1 MGGRG
6 DSCRSPR
13 SSLRDAPT
21 THIGGSP
28 AGEGTA
34 KPAAEA
40 SPSVIPNPTSEA
52 SFAPT
57 IVDLLRQRAAYR
69 PHDRAFTFLVDGENE
84 ELNISYAELDRK
96 ARALG
101 AWLMDRGMV
110 GKRVLLLYPSG
121 LDFIAAFMG
130 CLYGGAIAVP
140 AYPPRKNRS
149 VERIE
154 AIAADADAS
163 VALTTRDV
171 IDRFDALRAAAPS
184 LENLVWKVDSELEPA
199 WADRWERPDIDG
211 DTLAFLQYTSGSTGT
226 PKGVMLS
233 HENLLHNSLRI
244 MQAFEIT
251 RSQSGVFWL
260 PSFHDMGLIGGI
272 LVPLYGG
279 KFNVLMSPVAFLQK
293 PLRWLQAISKYRATI
308 SGGPNFAYEL
318 CVRKTTPEQRAAL
331 DLSSWSLAFNGA
343 EPVRAETI
351 DAFCEAF
358 APSGFRRQ
366 AFYPCYGLAES
377 TLMVTGGMK
386 FEPPVIRSFDAS
398 SIETGT
404 AAPRPSGGRRLV
416 GSGRELDG
424 QDVLIVDPA
433 TCEALPPGRVG
444 EIWVSGPSV
453 AQGYW
458 NRTDESQATFGA
470 MLAQAEPVAPGQV
483 VAKWRPNPGPYLRT
497 GDLGF
502 FEDGELFVTGRLK
515 DLIIIRGRN
524 HYPQDLERTVEE
536 ASSLVRAGSVAAFA
550 VDVDDRERVCIVA
563 EIERG
568 KREASEIAA
577 AFDAIRSRLA
587 REHEVAAEAIVL
599 VRPNSVPK
607 TSSGKIQRHACKRQF
622 LDGTLEVVEQHVG
635 WLAAAAP
642 APAPETPRLARQRP
656 VGEAARAH
664 RPDRELPQEI
674 VETVFQHVRRIAKER
689 AGNLTLDSNIVEL
702 GLDSLERMEIVASLE
717 EAFGGRFP
725 EQVLPLIETCREV
738 TEAIIDHLPAEGRA
752 KVQAARPTAEI
763 SADSW
768 DIAQFPEVRAL
779 EQNFAMVRD
788 AGLENPY
795 FSVHE
800 GLTSDRTVIGG
811 REMVSWATYNY
822 LGMSGDPAVTAA
834 AKSAIDRFGTSVSAS
849 RLVSGEKT
857 IHQELEREIARFV
870 GTEDAVTFVGG
881 HATNETVIGHMVG
894 PGDLVLHDA
903 LAHNSLLQGAV
914 LSGARRRPF
923 PHNDFEAAENL
934 LSQMRSQ
941 YRRVLVVIEGIYSM
955 DGDFAD
961 LPKFIGL
968 AKRHRA
974 LLMVDEAHSIG
985 VMGPRGRGIG
995 EHFGVDPASV
1005 DVWMGT
1011 LSKALGSCGGYIAGS
1026 RTLVRWLKYTV
1037 PGFVYSVGLP
1047 PAAAGAALGA
1057 LRLLEREP
1065 QRVEQ
1070 VHANARL
1077 FLQLARE
1084 AGLDTGPSGGSAI
1097 VPVILGNSM
1106 NSLRL
1111 SRAMFARGINVQPI
1125 LYPAVEERAARL
1137 RFFITSRHTPDQI
1150 RRTITALQEELA
1162 KIDPGYARRA
1172 G

>member
-1 MGGRG
+1 MTGR
-6 DSCRSPR
+6 
-13 SSLRDAPT
+13 
-21 THIGGSP
+21 
-28 AGEGTA
+28 
-34 KPAAEA
+34 
-40 SPSVIPNPTSEA
+40 
-52 SFAPT
+52 
-57 IVDLLRQRAAYR
+57 RA
-69 PHDRAFTFLVDGENE
+69 
-84 ELNISYAELDRK
+84 
-96 ARALG
+96 
-101 AWLMDRGMV
+101 
-110 GKRVLLLYPSG
+110 LLLYPSG

-154 AIAADADAS
+154 AIAADADAA

-171 IDRFDALRAAAPS
+171 VDRLENLGATAPS
-184 LENLVWKVDSELEPA
+184 LEHMTWQVDAELEPA
-199 WADRWERPDIDG
+199 WAERWDRPDIDG

-293 PLRWLQAISKYRATI
+293 PLRWLQAISQYRATI

-358 APSGFRRQ
+358 AVSGFRRE

-386 FEPPVIRSFDAS
+386 FEPPVIRSYDAV

-404 AAPRPSGGRRLV
+404 VATVPDHASGSRRLV

-424 QDVLIVDPA
+424 QDVLIVDPQSH
-433 TCEALPPGRVG
+433 EPLPPGRVG

-458 NRTDESQATFGA
+458 NRAEETQATFGA
-470 MLAQAEPVAPGQV
+470 MLAEPDPAAPAQV
-483 VAKWRPNPGPYLRT
+483 VARWRPNPGPYMRT

-502 FEDGELFVTGRLK
+502 FDNGELFVTGRLK
-515 DLIIIRGRN
+515 DLIIVRGRN
-524 HYPQDLERTVEE
+524 HYPQDLEYSVEE
-536 ASSLVRAGSVAAFA
+536 ATPLVRAGSLAAFA
-550 VDVDDRERVCIVA
+550 VDHDGRERVVIVA
-563 EIERG
+563 ELERG
-568 KREASEIAA
+568 RRERAEILAA
-577 AFDAIRSRLA
+577 MEAIRSRLA
-587 REHEVAAEAIVL
+587 REHEVAAEAIVF
-599 VRPNSVPK
+599 VRPNSIPK
-607 TSSGKIQRHACKRQF
+607 TSSGKIQRHACRRQF
-622 LDGTLEVVEQHVG
+622 IDDTLDVVEQHVG
-635 WLAAAAP
+635 WLAPAAP
-642 APAPETPRLARQRP
+642 EPVTAEPGMPRLARQRP
-656 VGEAARAH
+656 LGESTRAH
-664 RPDRELPQEI
+664 RPDRDLPQEI
-674 VETVFQHVRRIAKER
+674 VQTVFEHVRRIAKDR
-689 AGNLTLDSNIVEL
+689 AGSLTLDTNIVEL

-717 EAFGGRFP
+717 EAFGARFP

-738 TEAIIDHLPAEGRA
+738 TEAIIDHMPSESRE
-752 KVQAARPTAEI
+752 KVQGSRTAGEIPTTAWRIEE
-763 SADSW
+763 
-768 DIAQFPEVRAL
+768 FPEVRAL
-779 EQNFAMVRD
+779 EQNFAIVRD

-800 GLTSDRTVIGG
+800 GLTNDRTTIAG
-811 REMVSWATYNY
+811 RELISWASYNY

-834 AKSAIDRFGTSVSAS
+834 AKAAIDRFGTSVSAS

-857 IHQELEREIARFV
+857 IHGDLERAIADLV
-870 GTEDAVTFVGG
+870 GTEDAITFVGG
-881 HATNETVIGHMVG
+881 HATNETVIGHVVG

-903 LAHNSLLQGAV
+903 FAHNSLLQGAI

-923 PHNDFEAAENL
+923 PHDDVAAAEAIL
-934 LSQMRSQ
+934 AQVRSQ

-955 DGDFAD
+955 DGDAAD
-961 LPKFIGL
+961 LPRFVSL
-968 AKRHRA
+968 AKRHKA

-985 VMGPRGRGIG
+985 VMGPTGRGIG
-995 EHFGVDPASV
+995 EHFGVAANDV
-1005 DVWMGT
+1005 DLWMGT
-1011 LSKALGSCGGYIAGS
+1011 LSKAFGSCGGYIAGS
-1026 RTLVRWLKYTV
+1026 ATLVRWLKYTV

-1057 LRLLEREP
+1057 IEMLRREP
-1065 QRVEQ
+1065 KRVATLRE
-1070 VHANARL
+1070 NAQL
-1077 FLQLARE
+1077 FLQLAKE
-1084 AGLDTGPSGGSAI
+1084 AGLDTGLSRNTAI
-1097 VPVILGNSM
+1097 VPIILGNSM
-1106 NSLRL
+1106 NALRL
-1111 SRAMFARGINVQPI
+1111 SRALFARGINVQPI
-1125 LYPAVEERAARL
+1125 LYPAVEEKAARL
-1137 RFFITSRHTPDQI
+1137 RFFITARHTPDQI
-1150 RRTITALQEELA
+1150 RRTIAALQEELA
-1162 KIDPGYARRA
+1162 TIDPGYARQA

>member
-1 MGGRG
+1 
-6 DSCRSPR
+6 
-13 SSLRDAPT
+13 
-21 THIGGSP
+21 
-28 AGEGTA
+28 
-34 KPAAEA
+34 
-40 SPSVIPNPTSEA
+40 VIPNPTTEA

-69 PHDRAFTFLVDGENE
+69 PHDRAFTFLVDGEHE
-84 ELNISYAELDRK
+84 ELNITYAELDRR
-96 ARALG
+96 ARAVG
-101 AWLMDRGMV
+101 AWLLERGMT
-110 GKRVLLLYPSG
+110 GKRALLLYPSG

-154 AIAADADAS
+154 AIAADADAA

-171 IDRFDALRAAAPS
+171 VDRLENLGATAPS
-184 LENLVWKVDSELEPA
+184 LEHMTWQVDAELDLA
-199 WADRWERPDIDG
+199 LSDRWERPDIDG

-279 KFNVLMSPVAFLQK
+279 KFNVIMSPVAFLQK
-293 PLRWLQAISKYRATI
+293 PLRWLQAISHYRATI

-358 APSGFRRQ
+358 AVSGFRRE

-386 FEPPVIRSFDAS
+386 FEPPVLRSFDAV
-398 SIETGT
+398 SIETGAVAT
-404 AAPRPSGGRRLV
+404 VHDGTGGSRRLV

-424 QDVLIVDPA
+424 QDVLIVDPH
-433 TCEALPPGRVG
+433 THEPLPPDRVG

-458 NRTDESQATFGA
+458 NRPEETQATFGA
-470 MLAQAEPVAPGQV
+470 MLAEPDPNAPAQV
-483 VAKWRPNPGPYLRT
+483 VARWRPNPGPYMRT

-502 FEDGELFVTGRLK
+502 FDNGELFVTGRLK
-515 DLIIIRGRN
+515 DLIIVRGRN
-524 HYPQDLERTVEE
+524 HYPQDLEFSVEE
-536 ASSLVRAGSVAAFA
+536 ATPLVRAGSLAAFA
-550 VDVDDRERVCIVA
+550 VDHDGRERVVIVA
-563 EIERG
+563 ELERG
-568 KREASEIAA
+568 RRERSEILAA
-577 AFDAIRSRLA
+577 MDAIRSRLA
-587 REHEVAAEAIVL
+587 REHEVAVEGIVF
-599 VRPNSVPK
+599 VRPNSIPK
-607 TSSGKIQRHACKRQF
+607 TSSGKIQRHACRRQF
-622 LDGTLEVVEQHVG
+622 LDGTLDVVEQHVA
-635 WLAAAAP
+635 WLAQAAP
-642 APAPETPRLARQRP
+642 EPTVAASATPRLARQRP
-656 VGEAARAH
+656 LGESTRPH

-674 VETVFQHVRRIAKER
+674 VQTVFEHVRRIAKER
-689 AGNLTLDSNIVEL
+689 AGNLTLDTNIVEL

-717 EAFGGRFP
+717 EAFGARFP

-738 TEAIIDHLPAEGRA
+738 TEAIIDHMPAESRE
-752 KVQAARPTAEI
+752 KVQTSKTTGEVPTDAWRIEE
-763 SADSW
+763 
-768 DIAQFPEVRAL
+768 FPEVRAL

-788 AGLENPY
+788 AGLTNPY

-800 GLTSDRTVIGG
+800 GLTSDRTTIAG
-811 REMVSWATYNY
+811 RELISWASYNY

-834 AKSAIDRFGTSVSAS
+834 AKAAIDRFGTSVSAS

-857 IHQELEREIARFV
+857 IHGELERAIANLV
-870 GTEDAVTFVGG
+870 GAEDAITFVGG
-881 HATNETVIGHMVG
+881 HATNETVIGHVVG

-903 LAHNSLLQGAV
+903 FAHNSLLQGAI

-923 PHNDFEAAENL
+923 PHNDVAAAEAI
-934 LSQMRSQ
+934 LSQVRGQ
-941 YRRVLVVIEGIYSM
+941 YRRVLIVIEGIYSM
-955 DGDFAD
+955 DGDYAD
-961 LPKFIGL
+961 LPKFVGL
-968 AKRHRA
+968 AKRNKS

-985 VMGPRGRGIG
+985 VMGPTGRGIG
-995 EHFGVDPASV
+995 EHFRVAAHDVDL
-1005 DVWMGT
+1005 WMGT
-1011 LSKALGSCGGYIAGS
+1011 LSKAFGSCGGYIAGS
-1026 RTLVRWLKYTV
+1026 STLVRWLKYTV
-1037 PGFVYSVGLP
+1037 PGFVYSIGLP

-1057 LRLLEREP
+1057 IELLGREPERVSKLLE
-1065 QRVEQ
+1065 
-1070 VHANARL
+1070 NARL
-1077 FLQLARE
+1077 FLRLAKE
-1084 AGLDTGPSGGSAI
+1084 AGLDTGSSGDTAI
-1097 VPVILGNSM
+1097 VPVILGNSV
-1106 NSLRL
+1106 NALRL
-1111 SRAMFARGINVQPI
+1111 SRALFTRGINVQPI
-1125 LYPAVEERAARL
+1125 LYPAVEEKAARL
-1137 RFFITSRHTPDQI
+1137 RFFITSRHTPEQI
-1150 RRTITALQEELA
+1150 RQTISALQEELA

>member
-1 MGGRG
+1 M
-6 DSCRSPR
+6 
-13 SSLRDAPT
+13 
-21 THIGGSP
+21 
-28 AGEGTA
+28 
-34 KPAAEA
+34 
-40 SPSVIPNPTSEA
+40 NPTALSEG

-84 ELNISYAELDRK
+84 ELNITYAELDRK
-96 ARALG
+96 ARAVG
-101 AWLMDRGMV
+101 AWLTHEGMT

-121 LDFIAAFMG
+121 LDFIAAFLG

-171 IDRFDALRAAAPS
+171 VDRFDSLKASAPS
-184 LENLVWKVDSELEPA
+184 LEHLLWQVDSELDA
-199 WADRWERPDIDG
+199 SWADRWNRPDIDG

-293 PLRWLQAISKYRATI
+293 PLRWLQAIAKYRATI

-351 DAFCEAF
+351 QAFSEAF
-358 APSGFRRQ
+358 AISGFRRE

-386 FEPPVIRSFDAS
+386 FEAPVIRTFDPLS
-398 SIETGT
+398 VETGT
-404 AAPRPSGGRRLV
+404 VALQPDNETGGRQLV

-424 QDVLIVDPA
+424 QDVLIVEPQSA
-433 TCEALPPGRVG
+433 EPLPPGRVG

-458 NRTDESQATFGA
+458 NRPEETQATFGA
-470 MLAQAEPVAPGQV
+470 MLHLPSADAEKMGRWQPS
-483 VAKWRPNPGPYLRT
+483 PGPYMRT

-502 FEDGELFVTGRLK
+502 FDNGELFVTGRLK

-524 HYPQDLERTVEE
+524 HYPQDIEHSVEE
-536 ASSLVRAGSVAAFA
+536 ASSLVRPGSVAAF
-550 VDVDDRERVCIVA
+550 DVEIDGRERVVVVA
-563 EIERG
+563 ELERG
-568 KREASEIAA
+568 KREKADVLT
-577 AFDAIRSRLA
+577 AFEAIRKRLA
-587 REHEVAAEAIVL
+587 VEHEVAAEAIVL
-599 VRPNSVPK
+599 VRPNSIPK

-622 LDGTLEVVEQHVG
+622 LDETLSVIEQNIG
-635 WLAAAAP
+635 WLNQAADVATSAP
-642 APAPETPRLARQRP
+642 VPETPRLARQRP
-656 VGEAARAH
+656 VGETARGH
-664 RPDRELPQEI
+664 RPDRELPTEVVQ
-674 VETVFQHVRRIAKER
+674 TVFDHVRRIAKDR
-689 AGNLTLDSNIVEL
+689 AGGLTLDTNIVEL
-702 GLDSLERMEIVASLE
+702 GLDSLERMEIVSSLE
-717 EAFGGRFP
+717 EAFGARFP
-725 EQVLPLIETCREV
+725 EQVLPTIETCREV
-738 TEAIIDHLPAEGRA
+738 TEAILDHMPLEGQKDAR
-752 KVQAARPTAEI
+752 AARVVAEI
-763 SADSW
+763 TPDAYEID
-768 DIAQFPEVRAL
+768 QFPEVRAL

-788 AGLENPY
+788 AGLQNPY

-800 GLTSDRTVIGG
+800 GKTTDRTTIDG
-811 REMVSWATYNY
+811 RELISWASYNY

-834 AKSAIDRFGTSVSAS
+834 AKDALDHFGSSVSAS

-857 IHQELEREIARFV
+857 IHQKLEGAFADFIGA
-870 GTEDAVTFVGG
+870 EDAVTMVGG
-881 HATNETVIGHMVG
+881 HATNETVIGHVVG

-903 LAHNSLLQGAV
+903 FAHNSLLQGAV

-923 PHNDFEAAENL
+923 PHNDYETAEAMLAQL
-934 LSQMRSQ
+934 RSQ
-941 YRRVLVVIEGIYSM
+941 YRRVLVVIEGVYSM

-968 AKRHRA
+968 AKRHKA
-974 LLMVDEAHSIG
+974 LLMVDEAHSLG
-985 VMGPRGRGIG
+985 VMGKTGRGIG
-995 EHFGVDPASV
+995 EHYGVNPKDV
-1005 DVWMGT
+1005 DIWMAT
-1011 LSKALGSCGGYIAGS
+1011 LSKAFGSCGGLIAGS
-1026 RTLVRWLKYTV
+1026 STLIRWLKYTV
-1037 PGFVYSVGLP
+1037 PGFVYSIGLP
-1047 PAAAGAALGA
+1047 PPAAGAALGA
-1057 LRLLEREP
+1057 LQLLKQQPERVAKLQE
-1065 QRVEQ
+1065 
-1070 VHANARL
+1070 NARL
-1077 FLQLARE
+1077 FLDLAAK
-1084 AGLDTGPSGGSAI
+1084 AGLNTGASGGSGV
-1097 VPVILGNSM
+1097 VPVILGNSI
-1106 NSLRL
+1106 NSLKL
-1111 SRAMFARGINVQPI
+1111 SRALFERGINVQPI
-1125 LYPAVEERAARL
+1125 LYPAVEEQAARL
-1137 RFFITSRHTPDQI
+1137 RFFITSSHTSDQVHQ
-1150 RRTITALQEELA
+1150 TVAALSEELA
-1162 KIDPGYARRA
+1162 KIDPVYAAHLREKSQPVSVA
-1172 G
+1172 

>member
-1 MGGRG
+1 
-6 DSCRSPR
+6 
-13 SSLRDAPT
+13 
-21 THIGGSP
+21 
-28 AGEGTA
+28 
-34 KPAAEA
+34 
-40 SPSVIPNPTSEA
+40 VIPNPASEA

-84 ELNISYAELDRK
+84 ELNITYAELDRK
-96 ARALG
+96 ARTVG
-101 AWLMDRGMV
+101 GWLMDRGMV

-154 AIAADADAS
+154 AIAADADAA

-171 IDRFDALRAAAPS
+171 LDRFDGLKAAAPS
-184 LENLVWKVDSELEPA
+184 LEHLIWKVDSELEPA

-293 PLRWLQAISKYRATI
+293 PLRWLQAIAKYRATI

-358 APSGFRRQ
+358 AVSGFRRE

-386 FEPPVIRSFDAS
+386 FEPPVLRAFDAA
-398 SIETGT
+398 SIDTGT
-404 AAPRPSGGRRLV
+404 ALSRPATAAGARRLV

-424 QDVLIVDPA
+424 QDVLIVDPQ

-458 NRTDESQATFGA
+458 NRPEDSTATFGA
-470 MLAQAEPVAPGQV
+470 MLSQPEPAVPGQQV
-483 VAKWRPNPGPYLRT
+483 SKWRPNPGPYLRT

-502 FEDGELFVTGRLK
+502 FDNGELFVTGRLK

-524 HYPQDLERTVEE
+524 HYPQDIEHAVEL
-536 ASSLVRAGSVAAFA
+536 ASPLVRAGSVAAFA
-550 VDVDDRERVCIVA
+550 VDVEGRERVVVTA
-563 EIERG
+563 ELERG
-568 KREASEIAA
+568 RREPAEIAA
-577 AFDAIRSRLA
+577 AFEVIRSRLA
-587 REHEVAAEAIVL
+587 LDHEVAVEAIVL
-599 VRPNSVPK
+599 VRPNSIPK

-642 APAPETPRLARQRP
+642 AAAAAAAPRLARQRP
-656 VGEAARAH
+656 VGETSRAH

-674 VETVFQHVRRIAKER
+674 VQTVFEHVRQIAKER
-689 AGNLTLDSNIVEL
+689 AGSLSLDTNIVEL

-725 EQVLPLIETCREV
+725 EQVLPQIETCREV
-738 TEAIIDHLPAEGRA
+738 TEAIIDHMPLEGRT
-752 KVQAARPTAEI
+752 KVQATAAAAEI
-763 SADSW
+763 PVDAYR
-768 DIAQFPEVRAL
+768 IAEFPEVRAL

-800 GLTSDRTVIGG
+800 GLTNDRTRIGG

-822 LGMSGDPAVTAA
+822 LGMSGEPEVAAA
-834 AKSAIDRFGTSVSAS
+834 AKAAIDQFGTSVSAS

-870 GTEDAVTFVGG
+870 GAEDAITFVGG
-881 HATNETVIGHMVG
+881 HATNETVIGHVVG

-923 PHNDFEAAENL
+923 PHNDFRAADDL
-934 LSQMRSQ
+934 LAQMRGQ
-941 YRRVLVVIEGIYSM
+941 YRRVLIVIEGIYSM

-961 LPKFIGL
+961 LPKFVEL
-968 AKRHRA
+968 AKRHKA

-985 VMGPRGRGIG
+985 VMGRRGRGIG
-995 EHFGVDPASV
+995 EHFGVNPADV
-1005 DVWMGT
+1005 DLWMGT

-1026 RTLVRWLKYTV
+1026 RSLVRWLKYTV

-1047 PAAAGAALGA
+1047 PAAAGASLGA

-1070 VHANARL
+1070 LHANARL
-1077 FLQLARE
+1077 FLQLARD

-1097 VPVILGNSM
+1097 VPIILGNSI

-1111 SRAMFARGINVQPI
+1111 SRALFARGINVQPI

-1150 RRTITALQEELA
+1150 RKTVAAMQDELA
-1162 KIDPGYARRA
+1162 KIDPGYARRSA
-1172 G
+1172 